1 MPRGP
6 VADVDGV
13 LVRAL
18 RYSTGL
24 TLMEFAAQ
32 MGKEKATVQRWERH
46 AVDEITWLG
55 MLTKIGRSPDWQPS
69 ADLLTRARTEVEDLR
84 RAAAARKKP

>member
-1 MPRGP
+1 M
-6 VADVDGV
+6 ADVDGV

-55 MLTKIGRSPDWQPS
+55 MLTKIGRSPDWHPTP
-69 ADLLTRARTEVEDLR
+69 DLLARARVEVEDLR
-84 RAAAARKKP
+84 RAAEERKRIGDANE

>member
-6 VADVDGV
+6 ATDVDGV

-24 TLMEFAAQ
+24 TLMDFAARL
-32 MGKEKATVQRWERH
+32 GKEKATVQRWERA

-55 MLTKIGRSPDWQPS
+55 ILTKVGRAPS
-69 ADLLTRARTEVEDLR
+69 WKPTPELIARARSEVEGLR
-84 RAAAARKKP
+84 RAAAARKKN